1 MGLAP
6 AFLTFNPGTLGRASV
21 AFSTHD
27 LTSVDA
33 HPHESTYSTIAAQMN
48 SFVTSPPIL
57 TQLARPLAG
66 LCLWTYQKSLRMPKD
81 GSNQPCIAA
90 V

>member
-27 LTSVDA
+27 LTSVAA
-33 HPHESTYSTIAAQMN
+33 HPHEGTYSTIAAQMN

-57 TQLARPLAG
+57 TQRRPLNRNPRAITSHRE
-66 LCLWTYQKSLRMPKD
+66 LLYSSRLF
-81 GSNQPCIAA
+81 
-90 V
+90 